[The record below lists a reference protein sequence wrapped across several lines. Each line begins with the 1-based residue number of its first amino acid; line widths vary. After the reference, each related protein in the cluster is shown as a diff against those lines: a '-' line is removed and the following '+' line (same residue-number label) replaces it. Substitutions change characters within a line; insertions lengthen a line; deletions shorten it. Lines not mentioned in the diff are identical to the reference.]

1 MGPHDIGGENA
12 NKINP
17 KDQGMN
23 YWEKFSN
30 GLRIAVSAK
39 KIIVLDELR
48 LASESLGNEYFKME
62 YFERNSMAM
71 ISCVI
76 KKKLISEKEIKDKIA
91 IIKNNFDVPIIEL
104 PNKESIKHIHD
115 NKENPHQKGDFV
127 EDEYGEGPP
136 EYFFKMMAIAQILS
150 EKNIISMNDIQTKI
164 DQFDNEFPSRGIK
177 VVVKAWQ
184 DKNFREFLIENA
196 KDAIASMGI
205 KLETFADI
213 ICMPQSSSI
222 HNMVVC
228 TLCSCYPRTLLG
240 MPPTWYKSRS
250 YRSRVVHEPRSVLAE
265 FGTILSPDV
274 EIRVHDSNADMRYL
288 ILPMRP
294 DGTEQWSEEKL
305 TSIISR
311 DHLVGV
317 RIPKI

>member
-1 MGPHDIGGENA
+1 
-12 NKINP
+12 
-17 KDQGMN
+17 
-23 YWEKFSN
+23 
-30 GLRIAVSAK
+30 
-39 KIIVLDELR
+39 
-48 LASESLGNEYFKME
+48 
-62 YFERNSMAM
+62 
-71 ISCVI
+71 
-76 KKKLISEKEIKDKIA
+76 
-91 IIKNNFDVPIIEL
+91 
-104 PNKESIKHIHD
+104 
-115 NKENPHQKGDFV
+115 
-127 EDEYGEGPP
+127 
-136 EYFFKMMAIAQILS
+136 MMAIAELLS
-150 EKNIISMNDIQTKI
+150 EKNIISMNDIHTKI

-177 VVVKAWQ
+177 VVAKAWQ
-184 DKNFREFLIENA
+184 DDQFREYLIDNA
-196 KDAIASMGI
+196 KDAIASIGI

-222 HNMVVC
+222 HHMVVC

-265 FGTILSPDV
+265 FGTVLAQDV

-288 ILPMRP
+288 ILPVRP
-294 DGTEQWSEEKL
+294 EGTEKWGEEKL

>member
-1 MGPHDIGGENA
+1 MGPHDVGGENA
-12 NKINP
+12 NQINTN
-17 KDQGMN
+17 DHGMN
-23 YWEKFSN
+23 YWQKFSN

-48 LASESLGNEYFKME
+48 LASESLGNDYFKME

-76 KKKLISEKEIKDKIA
+76 KKKLISNKEIEDKIT
-91 IIKNNFDVPIIEL
+91 IIKENFDVPIIDL
-104 PNKESIKHIHD
+104 PNKESIKHLHD
-115 NKENPHQKGDFV
+115 NKEAPHQKNDFV

-136 EYFFKMMAIAQILS
+136 EYFFKMLAIAQILS
-150 EKNIISMNDIQTKI
+150 EKNIISMDDIHTKI

-184 DKNFREFLIENA
+184 DNKFREYLIENA
-196 KDAIASMGI
+196 KDAIASIGI

-213 ICMPQSSSI
+213 ICMPQSASI
-222 HNMVVC
+222 HHMVVC

-294 DGTEQWSEEKL
+294 DGTEEWSEEKL

-317 RIPKI
+317 RIPQI